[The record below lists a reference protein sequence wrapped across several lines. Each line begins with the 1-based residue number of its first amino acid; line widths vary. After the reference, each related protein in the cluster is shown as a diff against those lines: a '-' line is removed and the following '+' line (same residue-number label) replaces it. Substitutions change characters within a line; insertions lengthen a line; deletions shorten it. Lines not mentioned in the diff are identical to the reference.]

1 MKKIIIIDT
10 EIYPNYFLFAAKCVV
25 TGNVVHLELHD
36 DQELDKT
43 KLYNIMLKNTTISFN
58 GNKFDMPIIVAA
70 LNGWNNARIKA
81 LCDSIIGSNT
91 PSYRICKENN
101 LVIPKNF
108 DHIDLIEVAPGQAS
122 LKIYGGRLNSK
133 RLQDLPI
140 EPSALITPEQ
150 RSDLRDYCENDLTTT
165 EELYTEL
172 LPQLNLRVSMS
183 DQYGLDL
190 RSKSDAQI
198 AEAVISSELE
208 KITGKKPARPNV
220 LDDAKF
226 FYQNPEIVSFQSP
239 QLKAIFKRILKEPF
253 ELGING
259 SLTLPEWLKKEDIR
273 INGRKYQMGIGGL
286 HSCEKSQYIGA
297 RKGWFISELDVL
309 GYYPSIILQQ
319 QLAPKSMGTPFL
331 KIYKD
336 IVTKRNFAKKKIGEL
351 TMQIDKLLESTGNE
365 KGLAEAKSEL
375 IKYKTE
381 SDSKKLSTNGSFGK
395 LGSKYS
401 ILYAPEL
408 LLQTTITGQLCLLML
423 IEAMEG
429 AGVAIMS
436 ANTDGIVCNAPKASL
451 DKMHEIAFN
460 WELDTGYVLEQTD
473 YTTLASRDVNNYIAV
488 KTDGKIKGKG
498 VFANTGLSKN
508 PDCPIVKRAVAYCVA
523 KDIPVG
529 QTIKECTDIREFIT
543 VRKVTGG
550 AVWEGEYLGKAVR
563 YYYSS
568 KINPETCI
576 HYAKNSNRVPV
587 SGGARPLMDL
597 PDTLPTDIDYKVY
610 IDNANKLLDEVGYVR
625 ENNRGCAC

>member
-10 EIYPNYFLFAAKCVV
+10 EIYSNYFLFAAKCIG
-25 TGNVVHLELHD
+25 TGKVVHLEMYEGK
-36 DQELDKT
+36 ELDRV
-43 KLYNIMLKNTTISFN
+43 KLHNIMLKNTTISFN

-70 LNGWNNARIKA
+70 LKGWDNIKIKA
-81 LCDSIIGSNT
+81 LCDSIIGSNS
-91 PSYRICKENN
+91 PAYRTYKENN
-101 LVIPKNF
+101 LLTPRNF
-108 DHIDLIEVAPGQAS
+108 DHIDLIEVAPGMAS

-150 RSDLRDYCENDLTTT
+150 RTSLRTYCENDLTTT
-165 EELYTEL
+165 EELYSEL
-172 LPQLNLRVSMS
+172 LPQLTLRVSMS

-198 AEAVISSELE
+198 AEAVISRELE
-208 KITGKKPARPNV
+208 KITGNKPTRPNV

-239 QLKAIFKRILKEPF
+239 QLKSILKRVLREPF

-259 SLTLPEWLKKEDIR
+259 ALVLPEWLKKEDIR

-286 HSCEKSQYIGA
+286 HSCEKSQYLA
-297 RKGWFISELDVL
+297 EKEGWFLCDLDVAS
-309 GYYPSIILQQ
+309 YYPSIILQQ
-319 QLAPKSMGTPFL
+319 QLAPKSMGRPFL
-331 KIYKD
+331 KLYKD
-336 IVTKRNFAKKKIGEL
+336 IVTERLSAKKSGDKVTADTLKIVL
-351 TMQIDKLLESTGNE
+351 
-365 KGLAEAKSEL
+365 
-375 IKYKTE
+375 
-381 SDSKKLSTNGSFGK
+381 NGSFGK

-423 IEAMEG
+423 IEAMED
-429 AGVAIMS
+429 AGIAVMS
-436 ANTDGIVCNAPKASL
+436 ANTDGIVCNAPISML
-451 DKMHEIAFN
+451 DKMHEIAFD
-460 WELDTGYVLEQTD
+460 WELETGYVLEQTD
-473 YTTLASRDVNNYIAV
+473 YTAVASRDVNNYLAV

-498 VFANTGLSKN
+498 IFANTGLSKN
-508 PDCPIVKRAVAYCVA
+508 PDCPIVKKAVAYQIARNIPIYQTVMDCE
-523 KDIPVG
+523 DI
-529 QTIKECTDIREFIT
+529 TEFVT

-568 KINPETCI
+568 EVNPDTCI
-576 HYAKNSNRVPV
+576 HYAKNSNRVPN
-587 SGGARPLMDL
+587 SGGAMPLMDL
-597 PDTLPTDIDYKVY
+597 PQRFPKDVNYVVY
-610 IDNANKLLDEVGYVR
+610 IEAANKLLKEVGY
-625 ENNRGCAC
+625 NA

>member
-1 MKKIIIIDT
+1 MKNIIIIDT
-10 EIYPNYFLFAAKCVV
+10 EIYSNYFLFAAKCIE
-25 TGNVVHLELHD
+25 TGKVVHLEMYEGK
-36 DQELDKT
+36 ELDRI
-43 KLYNIMLKNTTISFN
+43 KLHNIMLKNTTISFN

-70 LNGWNNARIKA
+70 LKGWDNIKIKS
-81 LCDSIIGSNT
+81 LCDSIIGSNS
-91 PSYRICKENN
+91 PAYRTYKENN
-101 LVIPKNF
+101 LLTPRNF

-140 EPSALITPEQ
+140 EPSALVTSEQ
-150 RSDLRDYCENDLTTT
+150 RSELRNYCENDLTTT
-165 EELYTEL
+165 EELYSEL
-172 LPQLNLRVSMS
+172 LPQLTLRVSMS

-208 KITGKKPARPNV
+208 KITGDKPARPNV

-239 QLKAIFKRILKEPF
+239 QLKSILKRVLREPF

-273 INGRKYQMGIGGL
+273 IGGRKYQMGIGGL
-286 HSCEKSQYIGA
+286 HSCEKSQYVEI
-297 RKGWFISELDVL
+297 KEGWFLLEKDVQS
-309 GYYPSIILQQ
+309 YYPSIILQQ
-319 QLAPKSMGTPFL
+319 QLAPKSMGRPFL
-331 KIYKD
+331 KLYKN
-336 IVTKRNFAKKKIGEL
+336 IVTERLNAKKNGDKVTADTLKIVL
-351 TMQIDKLLESTGNE
+351 
-365 KGLAEAKSEL
+365 
-375 IKYKTE
+375 
-381 SDSKKLSTNGSFGK
+381 NGSFGK

-423 IEAMEG
+423 IEAMED
-429 AGVAIMS
+429 AGVAVMS
-436 ANTDGIVCNAPKASL
+436 ANTDGIVCYAPVSML
-451 DKMHEIAFN
+451 DKMHEIAFD
-460 WELDTGYVLEQTD
+460 WELQTGYVLEDTD
-473 YTTLASRDVNNYIAV
+473 YKILASANVNNYLAV

-508 PDCPIVKRAVAYCVA
+508 PDCPIVKRAVSYYIARNIPIYQTVMDCE
-523 KDIPVG
+523 DI
-529 QTIKECTDIREFIT
+529 TEFVT

-550 AVWEGEYLGKAVR
+550 AVWEGGYLGKAVR

-568 KINPETCI
+568 EVNPDTCI
-576 HYAKNSNRVPV
+576 HYAKNSNRVPN
-587 SGGARPLMDL
+587 SGGAKPLMDL
-597 PDTLPTDIDYKVY
+597 PQTFPKDVNYVVY
-610 IDNANKLLDEVGYVR
+610 IEAANKLLKEVGY
-625 ENNRGCAC
+625 NA

>member
-10 EIYPNYFLFAAKCVV
+10 EIYSNYFLFAAKCVV

-43 KLYNIMLKNTTISFN
+43 KLHNIMLKNTTISFN

-91 PSYRICKENN
+91 PAYRICKENN

-239 QLKAIFKRILKEPF
+239 QLKSILKRILKEPF

-259 SLTLPEWLKKEDIR
+259 SLTLPEWLKKEDIS

-286 HSCEKSQYIGA
+286 HSCEKSQYIEV
-297 RKGWFISELDVL
+297 RKGWFLCDLDVSS
-309 GYYPSIILQQ
+309 YYPSIILQQ
-319 QLAPKSMGTPFL
+319 QLAPKNMGGAFL
-331 KIYKD
+331 KLYKK
-336 IVTKRNFAKKKIGEL
+336 IVTERLNAKKTGDKVTADTLKITL
-351 TMQIDKLLESTGNE
+351 
-365 KGLAEAKSEL
+365 
-375 IKYKTE
+375 
-381 SDSKKLSTNGSFGK
+381 NGSFGK

-401 ILYAPEL
+401 MLYAPEL

-429 AGVAIMS
+429 AGIAIMS

-473 YTTLASRDVNNYIAV
+473 YTTLASKDVNNYFAV

-498 VFANTGLSKN
+498 VFAATGLAKN
-508 PDCPIVKRAVAYCVA
+508 PDCSIVKRAVAYCVA
-523 KDIPVG
+523 KDIPVE

-550 AVWEGEYLGKAVR
+550 AVWGGEYLGKAVR

-568 KINPETCI
+568 EVNPDTCI

>member
-1 MKKIIIIDT
+1 VAFLIPPIALPAKENKMKKIIIIDT
-10 EIYPNYFLFAAKCVV
+10 EIYSNYFLFAAKCVV
-25 TGNVVHLELHD
+25 TGYVVHLELHE
-36 DQELDKT
+36 DQELDKA
-43 KLYNIMLKNTTISFN
+43 KLHNIMLKNTTISFN

-70 LNGWNNARIKA
+70 LNGWDNTKIKT
-81 LCDSIIGSNT
+81 LCDSIIGSNS
-91 PSYRICKENN
+91 PAYRTYKENN
-101 LVIPKNF
+101 LLTPRNY

-122 LKIYGGRLNSK
+122 LKIYGGRFNSK

-150 RSDLRDYCENDLTTT
+150 RSDLRNYCENDLVTTQ
-165 EELYTEL
+165 ELYTEL
-172 LPQLNLRVSMS
+172 LPQLTLRVSMS

-208 KITGKKPARPNV
+208 KITGNKPTRPNV

-239 QLKAIFKRILKEPF
+239 QLKSILKRILREPF

-259 SLTLPEWLKKEDIR
+259 ALTLPEWLKKEDIR

-286 HSCEKSQYIGA
+286 HSCEKSQYIEA
-297 RKGWFISELDVL
+297 RKGWFLCDLDVAS
-309 GYYPSIILQQ
+309 YYPSIILQQ
-319 QLAPKSMGTPFL
+319 QLAPKNMGRPFL
-331 KIYKD
+331 KLYKK
-336 IVTKRNFAKKKIGEL
+336 IVTERLNAKKSGDKVTADTLKIVL
-351 TMQIDKLLESTGNE
+351 
-365 KGLAEAKSEL
+365 
-375 IKYKTE
+375 
-381 SDSKKLSTNGSFGK
+381 NGSFGK

-423 IEAMEG
+423 IEAMED
-429 AGVAIMS
+429 AGITVMS

-460 WELDTGYVLEQTD
+460 WELATGYVLEQTD

-523 KDIPVG
+523 KDIPVE

-568 KINPETCI
+568 EVNPETCI

>member
-10 EIYPNYFLFAAKCVV
+10 EIYSNYFLFAAKCIAIDK
-25 TGNVVHLELHD
+25 VVHLEMYEGK
-36 DQELDKT
+36 ELDRV
-43 KLYNIMLKNTTISFN
+43 KLHNIMLKNTTISFN

-70 LNGWNNARIKA
+70 LKGWDNIKIKV
-81 LCDSIIGSNT
+81 LCDSIIGSNS
-91 PSYRICKENN
+91 PAYRTYKENN
-101 LVIPKNF
+101 LLTPRNF
-108 DHIDLIEVAPGQAS
+108 DHIDLIEVAPGMAS

-150 RSDLRDYCENDLTTT
+150 RTSLRTYCENDLTTT
-165 EELYTEL
+165 EELYSEL
-172 LPQLNLRVSMS
+172 LPQLTLRVSMS

-208 KITGKKPARPNV
+208 KITGNKPTRPNV

-239 QLKAIFKRILKEPF
+239 QLKSILKRVLREPF

-286 HSCEKSQYIGA
+286 HSCEKSQYVEA
-297 RKGWFISELDVL
+297 KEGWFLCDLDVAS
-309 GYYPSIILQQ
+309 YYPSIILQQ
-319 QLAPKSMGTPFL
+319 QLAPKNMGRPFL
-331 KIYKD
+331 KLYKK
-336 IVTKRNFAKKKIGEL
+336 IVTERLNAKKSGDKVTADTLKIVL
-351 TMQIDKLLESTGNE
+351 
-365 KGLAEAKSEL
+365 
-375 IKYKTE
+375 
-381 SDSKKLSTNGSFGK
+381 NGSFGK

-423 IEAMEG
+423 IEAMED
-429 AGVAIMS
+429 AGIAVMS
-436 ANTDGIVCNAPKASL
+436 ANTDGIVCNAPISML
-451 DKMHEIAFN
+451 DKMHEIAFD
-460 WELDTGYVLEQTD
+460 WELETGYVLEQTD
-473 YTTLASRDVNNYIAV
+473 YTAVASRDVNNYLAV

-508 PDCPIVKRAVAYCVA
+508 PDCPIVKKAVAYKIARNIPIYQTVMDCE
-523 KDIPVG
+523 DI
-529 QTIKECTDIREFIT
+529 TEFVT

-550 AVWEGEYLGKAVR
+550 AAWEGEYLGKAVR

-568 KINPETCI
+568 EVNPDTYI
-576 HYAKNSNRVPV
+576 HYAKNSNRVPN
-587 SGGARPLMDL
+587 SGGAKPLMDL
-597 PDTLPTDIDYKVY
+597 PQTFPKDVNYVVY
-610 IDNANKLLDEVGYVR
+610 IEAANKLLKEVGY
-625 ENNRGCAC
+625 NA

>member
-10 EIYPNYFLFAAKCVV
+10 EIYYNYFLFAAKCIE
-25 TGNVVHLELHD
+25 TGKVVHLEMYEGK
-36 DQELDKT
+36 ELDRV
-43 KLYNIMLKNTTISFN
+43 KLRNIMLKNTTISFN

-70 LNGWNNARIKA
+70 LKGWDNVKIKA
-81 LCDSIIGSNT
+81 LCDSIIGSNS
-91 PSYRICKENN
+91 PAYRTYKENN
-101 LVIPKNF
+101 LLTPRNF

-140 EPSALITPEQ
+140 EPSALVTSEQ
-150 RSDLRDYCENDLTTT
+150 RSELRNYCENDLATT
-165 EELYTEL
+165 EELYSEL
-172 LPQLNLRVSMS
+172 LPQLTLRVSMS

-198 AEAVISSELE
+198 AAAVIASELE
-208 KITGKKPARPNV
+208 KLTGDKPTRPNV

-239 QLKAIFKRILKEPF
+239 QLKSILKRVLREPF

-259 SLTLPEWLKKEDIR
+259 ALVLPEWLKKEDIR
-273 INGRKYQMGIGGL
+273 IGGRKYQMGIGGL
-286 HSCEKSQYIGA
+286 HSCEKSQYVEI
-297 RKGWFISELDVL
+297 KEGWFLLEKDVQS
-309 GYYPSIILQQ
+309 YYPSIILQQ
-319 QLAPKSMGTPFL
+319 KIAPKNMGKPFL
-331 KIYKD
+331 KLYKT
-336 IVTKRNFAKKKIGEL
+336 IVTERLTAKKTGDKVTADTLKIVL
-351 TMQIDKLLESTGNE
+351 NS
-365 KGLAEAKSEL
+365 
-375 IKYKTE
+375 
-381 SDSKKLSTNGSFGK
+381 SFGH

-423 IEAMEG
+423 IEAMENG
-429 AGVAIMS
+429 GISVMS
-436 ANTDGIVCNAPKASL
+436 ANTDGIVCYAPDEKL
-451 DKMHEIAFN
+451 DEMHSIAFD
-460 WELDTGYVLEQTD
+460 WELETGYVLEDTD
-473 YTTLASRDVNNYIAV
+473 YKILASANVNNYLAV

-508 PDCPIVKRAVAYCVA
+508 PDCPIVKRAVSYYIARNIPIYQTVMDCE
-523 KDIPVG
+523 DI
-529 QTIKECTDIREFIT
+529 IEFVT

-568 KINPETCI
+568 EVNPDTCI
-576 HYAKNSNRVPV
+576 HYAKNSNRVPN
-587 SGGARPLMDL
+587 SGGAKPLMDL
-597 PDTLPTDIDYKVY
+597 PQRFPKDVNYVVY
-610 IDNANKLLDEVGYVR
+610 IEAANKLLKEVGY
-625 ENNRGCAC
+625 NA

>member
-10 EIYPNYFLFAAKCVV
+10 EIYSNYFLFAAKCIE
-25 TGNVVHLELHD
+25 TGKVVHLEMYEGK
-36 DQELDKT
+36 ELDRV
-43 KLYNIMLKNTTISFN
+43 KLHNIMLKNTTISFN

-70 LNGWNNARIKA
+70 LKCWDNIKIKA
-81 LCDSIIGSNT
+81 LCDSIIGSNS
-91 PSYRICKENN
+91 PAYRTYKENN
-101 LVIPKNF
+101 LLTPRNF
-108 DHIDLIEVAPGQAS
+108 DHIDLIEVAPGMAS

-150 RSDLRDYCENDLTTT
+150 RTSLRTYCENDLTTT
-165 EELYTEL
+165 EELYSEL
-172 LPQLNLRVSMS
+172 LPQLTLRVSMS

-208 KITGKKPARPNV
+208 KITGNKPTRPNV

-239 QLKAIFKRILKEPF
+239 QLKSILKRVLREPF

-286 HSCEKSQYIGA
+286 HSCEKSQYVEAKEGLFLLE
-297 RKGWFISELDVL
+297 KDVR

-319 QLAPKSMGTPFL
+319 QLAPKSMGRLFL

-336 IVTKRNFAKKKIGEL
+336 LVTKRNFAKKKIDEL
-351 TMQIDKLLESTGNE
+351 TMQIDKFLESTGNE
-365 KGLAEAKSEL
+365 KELAEAKSEL

-381 SDSKKLSTNGSFGK
+381 SDSKKLATNASFGK

-423 IEAMEG
+423 IEAMENG
-429 AGVAIMS
+429 GISVMS
-436 ANTDGIVCNAPKASL
+436 ANTDGIVCNAPVSML
-451 DKMHEIAFN
+451 DKMHEIAFD
-460 WELDTGYVLEQTD
+460 WELQTGYVLEDTD
-473 YTTLASRDVNNYIAV
+473 YKILASRDVNNYLAV

-498 VFANTGLSKN
+498 IFANTGLSKN
-508 PDCPIVKRAVAYCVA
+508 PDCPIVKKAVAYQIARNIPIYQTVMDCE
-523 KDIPVG
+523 DI
-529 QTIKECTDIREFIT
+529 TEFVT

-568 KINPETCI
+568 EVDPDTCI
-576 HYAKNSNRVPV
+576 HYAKNSNRVPN
-587 SGGARPLMDL
+587 SGGAKPLMGL
-597 PDTLPTDIDYKVY
+597 PQTFPKDVNYVVY
-610 IDNANKLLDEVGYVR
+610 IEAANKLLKEVGY
-625 ENNRGCAC
+625 NA

>member
-1 MKKIIIIDT
+1 MKKIIIIDI
-10 EIYPNYFLFAAKCVV
+10 EIYSNYFLFAAKCVE
-25 TGNVVHLELHD
+25 TGKVVHLEMYEGK
-36 DQELDKT
+36 ELDRV
-43 KLYNIMLKNTTISFN
+43 KLHNIMLKNTTISFN

-70 LNGWNNARIKA
+70 LNGWDNTKIKA
-81 LCDSIIGSNT
+81 LCDSIIGSNS
-91 PSYRICKENN
+91 PAYRTYKENN
-101 LVIPKNF
+101 LLTPRNY

-150 RSDLRDYCENDLTTT
+150 RSDLRNYCENDLSTT

-172 LPQLNLRVSMS
+172 LPQLTLRVSMS

-208 KITGKKPARPNV
+208 KITGDKPARPNV

-239 QLKAIFKRILKEPF
+239 QLKSILKRILREPF

-273 INGRKYQMGIGGL
+273 ISGRKYQMGIGGL
-286 HSCEKSQYIGA
+286 HSCEKSQYIEA
-297 RKGWFISELDVL
+297 KDGWFISELDAL

-319 QLAPKSMGTPFL
+319 QLAPKSMGRPFL

-351 TMQIDKLLESTGNE
+351 TVQIDKLLESTDNE
-365 KGLAEAKSEL
+365 KELDEARSEL

-423 IEAMEG
+423 IEAMED
-429 AGVAIMS
+429 AGIAVMS
-436 ANTDGIVCNAPKASL
+436 ANTDGIVCNAPTSML
-451 DKMHEIAFN
+451 DQMHSIAFD
-460 WELDTGYVLEQTD
+460 WELETGYILEQTD
-473 YTTLASRDVNNYIAV
+473 YSVVASANVNNYLAV

-498 VFANTGLSKN
+498 VFAATGLAKN
-508 PDCPIVKRAVAYCVA
+508 PDCPIVKKAVAYKIARNIPIYQTVMGCE
-523 KDIPVG
+523 DIT
-529 QTIKECTDIREFIT
+529 QFIT

-550 AVWEGEYLGKAVR
+550 AVWEGGYLGKAVR
-563 YYYSS
+563 YYYSTEV
-568 KINPETCI
+568 NPDTCI
-576 HYAKNSNRVPV
+576 HYAKNSNRVPN
-587 SGGARPLMDL
+587 SGGAKPLMNL
-597 PDTLPTDIDYKVY
+597 PQTFPKDVNYVVY
-610 IDNANKLLDEVGYVR
+610 IEAANKLLKEVGY
-625 ENNRGCAC
+625 E